1 MTAKNDVR
9 YWYDRVRKQRSVRAD
24 RIFENPFYSVQLQH
38 AGRRMELSLGT
49 ANQAEAG
56 AKAKQCYFYLV
67 ANGWDAFLAKYRP
80 DKPVSSEKPK
90 ARSNLTVGD
99 YLAVVAE
106 QSELSARTLENY
118 AKSFRR
124 IVSDVMKIKGTRKRF
139 DYHNGGRITWLRKIH
154 STPLADI
161 TPEKIRAWKKTFINR
176 AGKNELFRRRY
187 TISANSFCRQA
198 RALFGQRTV
207 LAKLSGVEL
216 PAVLPFTG
224 VTVER
229 TTSKFYGCGVE
240 PRALLRD
247 ALKELTGPERQ
258 EQLKAFLLALVLGLR
273 RKEADLVEWSSFDFE
288 AATLRLEPT
297 KWLRLKTQES
307 AALLPIETEFLPLF
321 RTWRAKARTEFV
333 IESETPPRS
342 VTYQWYRCQ
351 EVFDCL
357 LAWLRAKG
365 VEGEKPFHS
374 LRKLYGSEMASLHGI
389 HAASGALRHA
399 DIRTTDEHYVDN
411 RVTRTAGFGSVL
423 SGASVTEFPKRTF
436 VGRKPRRHA
445 KKN

>member
-1 MTAKNDVR
+1 VQENFLESIGFEFLVIGAATRLLQSCRKF
-9 YWYDRVRKQRSVRAD
+9 YRVIS
-24 RIFENPFYSVQLQH
+24 PH
-38 AGRRMELSLGT
+38 
-49 ANQAEAG
+49 
-56 AKAKQCYFYLV
+56 
-67 ANGWDAFLAKYRP
+67 
-80 DKPVSSEKPK
+80 
-90 ARSNLTVGD
+90 
-99 YLAVVAE
+99 
-106 QSELSARTLENY
+106 
-118 AKSFRR
+118 FRR

-139 DYHNGGRITWLRKIH
+139 DYHNGGRTLWLKKVH
-154 STPLADI
+154 AVPLADI
-161 TPEKIRAWKKTFINR
+161 MPEKIRAWKKAFIDR
-176 AGKNELFRRRY
+176 AGKNELLRRRY

-216 PAVLPFTG
+216 PAVLPFAG

-240 PRALLRD
+240 PRTLLRD
-247 ALKELTGPERQ
+247 ALKELVGPERQ
-258 EQLKAFLLALVLGLR
+258 EELKAFLLALVLGLR

-288 AATLRLEPT
+288 ASTLRLEPT

-307 AALLPIETEFLPLF
+307 AALLPIEPEFLALF
-321 RTWRAKARTEFV
+321 RAWRAKARSEFV

-342 VTYQWYRCQ
+342 VSYQWYRCQ
-351 EVFDCL
+351 EVFDSL

-365 VEGEKPFHS
+365 VEGEKPFHN

-411 RVTRTAGFGSVL
+411 RVIRTAGFGSVL
-423 SGASVTEFPKRTF
+423 SEASVTEFPKQTF
-436 VGRKPRRHA
+436 VGRKPRRRA
-445 KKN
+445 KKI

>member
-1 MTAKNDVR
+1 MTPKNDVR

-38 AGRRMELSLGT
+38 AGRRMELSLST
-49 ANQAEAG
+49 ANHAEAAAT
-56 AKAKQCYFYLV
+56 AKRFYFYLV
-67 ANGWDAFLAKYRP
+67 TNGWDAFLAKYRP
-80 DKPVSSEKPK
+80 DKPPGEKSKP
-90 ARSNLTVGD
+90 RSNLTVGD
-99 YLAVVAE
+99 YLAVVSE
-106 QSELSARTLENY
+106 QSELSARTIESY
-118 AKSFRR
+118 AKGFRR
-124 IVSDVMKIKGTRKRF
+124 IVSEVMKIKGTTKRF
-139 DYHNGGRITWLRKIH
+139 DYRNGRIAWLNKIH
-154 STPLADI
+154 AVPLADI
-161 TPEKIRAWKKTFINR
+161 TPEKIRAWKKAFIDR
-176 AGKNELFRRRY
+176 AGKNELLRRRY
-187 TISANSFCRQA
+187 AISANSFCKQA

-229 TTSKFYGCGVE
+229 TTAKFHGCGVE

-247 ALKELTGPERQ
+247 ALKELAGPERQ

-273 RKEADLVEWSSFDFE
+273 RKEVDLLEWQSFDFS
-288 AATLRLEPT
+288 AGTLQLEPT

-307 AALLPIETEFLPLF
+307 SALLPIEPEFLPLF
-321 RTWRAKARTEFV
+321 RAWRAKAYTEFV

-342 VTYQWYRCQ
+342 ASYQWYRCR
-351 EVFDCL
+351 EVFNSL
-357 LAWLRAKG
+357 LIWLRAKG
-365 VEGEKPFHS
+365 VEGEKPFHN

-389 HAASGALRHA
+389 HAASGALRHT

-423 SGASVTEFPKRTF
+423 SGASVTEFPKQTSF
-436 VGRKPRRHA
+436 AERKPRRHA
-445 KKN
+445 KKM